1 MTMNFN
7 PRILVFWAT
16 GVFLLLLSMLV
27 NSRLT
32 PFSLYLVLLG
42 PILIMPA
49 LSFKS
54 PELILYCFITGI
66 SIDALLPQPYWLFVY
81 GLPVIGLL
89 IRSMRSRFR
98 TETSYHSVALAHIA
112 NFACIALLCTSQ
124 GIYFGEISASM
135 LQILAIV
142 LLSHVILSIVAPWF
156 FSFQRCLF
164 QILNIEYAQENK
176 FSTP

>member
-1 MTMNFN
+1 MAMNFN
-7 PRILVFWAT
+7 SRILIFWAT

-32 PFSLYLVLLG
+32 PFSLYLIVLG
-42 PILIMPA
+42 PILILPA

-54 PELILYCFITGI
+54 SALTLYCFITGI
-66 SIDALLPQPYWLFVY
+66 SIDALIPQPYWLFVY

-98 TETSYHSVALAHIA
+98 TETSYHSITLAHIA
-112 NFACIALLCTSQ
+112 NFACIALLSISQ

-135 LQILAIV
+135 SQILAIV
-142 LLSHVILSIVAPWF
+142 LLSHAILSIVTPWF
-156 FSFQRCLF
+156 FSFQCCLF
-164 QILNIEYAQENK
+164 QLLGMEHAQEDE
-176 FSTP
+176 FSTS